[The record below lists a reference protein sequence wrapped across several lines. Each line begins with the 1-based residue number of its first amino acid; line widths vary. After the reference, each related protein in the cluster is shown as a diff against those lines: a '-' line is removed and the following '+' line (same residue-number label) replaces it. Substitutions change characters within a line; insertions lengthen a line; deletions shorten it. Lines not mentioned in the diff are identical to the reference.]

1 MKKFNVGILGL
12 GGMGQMMHAD
22 MSVHRKF
29 SVSVV
34 WDANK
39 KVLEEHKISYP
50 NVRIADS
57 ALDLIN
63 DPSIQLLYVATP
75 PKFHCKYLTY
85 AIEAKVPILCEK
97 PLGIDLS
104 ESKEIVELV
113 KGSFLPNII
122 NFNHGNSLACLYVE
136 KQLNDGSLGNIFGVD
151 TFIHLSQWPREF
163 QKKAKWLAGREQ
175 GGFTREMLSHW
186 LYLTRRLFGEGVILN
201 SNITY
206 PNDSV
211 SSETR
216 LLSDLDFD
224 GIPMSIIA
232 CAGGKGPEGT
242 EYTIWGEKKSF
253 RFHSGGGLSV
263 SVSDDWVDV
272 FCQLDDIGV
281 IDRQRGLDGVVSKLT
296 GNLCQMPNLSDGLA
310 VQSIVETILGS
321 RKPVK

>member
-1 MKKFNVGILGL
+1 
-12 GGMGQMMHAD
+12 
-22 MSVHRKF
+22 
-29 SVSVV
+29 
-34 WDANK
+34 
-39 KVLEEHKISYP
+39 
-50 NVRIADS
+50 
-57 ALDLIN
+57 
-63 DPSIQLLYVATP
+63 
-75 PKFHCKYLTY
+75 
-85 AIEAKVPILCEK
+85 
-97 PLGIDLS
+97 
-104 ESKEIVELV
+104 
-113 KGSFLPNII
+113 
-122 NFNHGNSLACLYVE
+122 
-136 KQLNDGSLGNIFGVD
+136 
-151 TFIHLSQWPREF
+151 
-163 QKKAKWLAGREQ
+163 
-175 GGFTREMLSHW
+175 MLSHW

-272 FCQLDDIGV
+272 FCQLDNIGV